1 MLFFLPKK
9 PVFTSPQLDR
19 LSNILDNAGQG
30 FFVVLVLTPLV
41 QGIDKIN
48 PWVLAL
54 GVLYMAICWTA
65 SLFLAKKEG
74 EKCH

>member
-1 MLFFLPKK
+1 MSLLKK
-9 PVFTSPQLDR
+9 PVFTPSQIAR
-19 LSNILDNAGQG
+19 ISNILDNAGQG

-54 GVLYMAICWTA
+54 GVFYVVFCWTV
-65 SLFLAKKEG
+65 SLILAKREDI
-74 EKCH
+74 EK